1 MKDTFVLTHRYAP
14 HQQTSHDTIAL
25 EVIAEESSNDE
36 TAMSPYSFSPAIG
49 WIAALSQLRMPRWFF
64 S

>member
-1 MKDTFVLTHRYAP
+1 MHP

-49 WIAALSQLRMPRWFF
+49 WIAALSAAHATMVLQLSR
-64 S
+64 